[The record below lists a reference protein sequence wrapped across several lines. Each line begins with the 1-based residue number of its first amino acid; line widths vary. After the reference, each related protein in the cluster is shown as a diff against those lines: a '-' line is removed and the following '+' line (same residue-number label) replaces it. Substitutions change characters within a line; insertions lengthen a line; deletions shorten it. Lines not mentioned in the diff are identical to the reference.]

1 MFTVILFVCALSVQA
16 SACGEQTALYVLKAP
31 DCKNEIACAKV
42 SQAFLASTQLGR
54 TLGENE
60 YLKIRIERKS
70 ASAFVGST
78 R

>member
-16 SACGEQTALYVLKAP
+16 SACGEQTAIYVVKAP

-42 SQAFLASTQLGR
+42 SQAYLASTQLGR

-60 YLKIRIERKS
+60 YLKIRIERTS
-70 ASAFVGST
+70 RPAVVGNIH
-78 R
+78 